1 MIERWEAFAGPAR
14 SQGRA
19 CRRLGNAPP
28 AFVIRVR
35 DPGSLTN
42 DGSGGSLASA
52 GGPANPDILMHT
64 RIVASRNRIRASAG
78 VSLLIVLSCGLC
90 GLVAYQW
97 YRDADLRMQIADRN
111 KQIHQLNEQK
121 HEVETTGKRVE
132 EELKRVEQ
140 LKERLTEQDK
150 TNKVELSRTKRD
162 LSEMTV
168 KWERS
173 TKQGDAYKAA
183 YDKMSTDIK
192 AQNESIKKLNEAY
205 LNAVNVNKDTVEK
218 YKKLA
223 GDCEELNQRYNKLF
237 EQAEKLQQAL
247 NTQAAEKK

>member
-1 MIERWEAFAGPAR
+1 MR
-14 SQGRA
+14 
-19 CRRLGNAPP
+19 
-28 AFVIRVR
+28 
-35 DPGSLTN
+35 
-42 DGSGGSLASA
+42 
-52 GGPANPDILMHT
+52 T
-64 RIVASRNRIRASAG
+64 RIVSSWNHTRAAAG
-78 VSLLIVLSCGLC
+78 VTLLIVLSCGLC

-111 KQIHQLNEQK
+111 RQLQQLNEQK

-150 TNKVELSRTKRD
+150 TNKVELSRAKRD

-168 KWERS
+168 KWERA

-183 YDKMSTDIK
+183 YDKMSTNVLV
-192 AQNESIKKLNEAY
+192 QNESMRKLNEAY

-237 EQAEKLQQAL
+237 DQAEKLQQAL
-247 NTQAAEKK
+247 NVQSADKGDKK